1 MFRKFVEEILKAET
15 YDALMDIFY
24 REDGID
30 MCFQRG
36 KITWKDHQTLLGL
49 IDRLVPVAKR

>member
-30 MCFQRG
+30 MCFQRK